1 LTELVEGL
9 ELAAVR
15 DWLGCARLAVQ
26 GAPSGGGWS
35 SCTLLVEADDRPLV
49 LRLAPTGRGMFGEYD
64 LSVQVSCLRHVR
76 AYGLPAPAV
85 LATDLAGEQLGRP
98 GYAME
103 RVPGRV
109 PSDDEPPF
117 TKAGFLFDAAVDERR
132 RFSADLVDRL
142 AEVHQLPLLAGLP
155 VGPSAA
161 HHLAWCQRQRGARP
175 GRGTDDDP
183 LWRAHRLLARQ
194 LPRELGPPVLLWGD
208 VRPANTVVD
217 AGFAVAALLDWE
229 LAGTGPPEFD
239 VSWLNE
245 MNRLRAGT
253 DPPLPGFLTEEQ
265 VWQRW
270 SARTGR
276 RPRARAWFRLF
287 AAYRVAVLLELHL
300 DERVRRGALPAE
312 HPVRTENRA
321 TRRLADLLAHH

>member
-1 LTELVEGL
+1 VTALVEGL
-9 ELAAVR
+9 ELATVR
-15 DWLGCARLAVQ
+15 DWLGCTRLTVQ
-26 GAPSGGGWS
+26 GAPGGGGWS

-49 LRLAPTGRGMFGEYD
+49 LRLAPTGRGMFGEHD
-64 LSVQVSCLRHVR
+64 LSVQVNCLRHVR
-76 AYGLPAPAV
+76 AHGLPAPAV
-85 LATDLAGEQLGRP
+85 LATDLAGERLGRP

-109 PSDDEPPF
+109 PSDDQPPF
-117 TKAGFLFDAAVDERR
+117 TKAGFLFDATAGERR
-132 RFSADLVDRL
+132 RFSTDLVDRL
-142 AEVHQLPLLAGLP
+142 ADVHQLPTLAGLP

-161 HHLAWCQRQRGARP
+161 DHLAWCQRQRGARRA
-175 GRGTDDDP
+175 RGTGGDP
-183 LWRAHRLLARQ
+183 LWRAHRALAGQ
-194 LPRELGPPVLLWGD
+194 LPRELGQPALLWGD
-208 VRPANTVVD
+208 ARPANTVVD

-265 VWQRW
+265 VWRRW
-270 SARTGR
+270 SVRTGR
-276 RPRARAWFRLF
+276 RPRAMAWFQLF

-312 HPVRTENRA
+312 HPVRSENRA
-321 TRRLADLLAHH
+321 TRRLAELLASH